1 MSMKDISYLSI
12 SDVHIGH
19 PETSA
24 EEIVR
29 HLDSYFKGFGTE
41 CPFNDIDMLFIVG
54 DLWDDSIDF
63 ASKTLGVFLPWFDRL
78 LAWAHRREILIF
90 ILEGTPRHDRRQS
103 ATLMTII
110 ADSPYGSI
118 CKYIPSLCIQQI
130 PEHDLTVLYVP
141 DKCRPT
147 AEAVARD
154 VQSLY
159 EEHGIAQVDIAM
171 MHGMFRYQLGTI
183 PMNNQV
189 HDERFYLDR
198 VKNYISIGH
207 VHTYSTYERIV
218 AQGSF
223 DRLTHGQ
230 EEAKGAV
237 LFNRISGEWSYRFVE
252 NTEAK
257 KYVDLEVKGDLDTM
271 MKKIDKLTDN
281 LPHGSSIRL
290 VGDALHP
297 LYQGF
302 ATLAVKY
309 PFHTFKT
316 KKAKKDEKK
325 VDVVGSDDD
334 YKPVVLNRQTV
345 TQAVYEEVALANDL
359 SIEESKRL
367 FELLESNHLTEK

>member
-1 MSMKDISYLSI
+1 MKDISYLSI

-24 EEIVR
+24 EEIVE
-29 HLDSYFKGFGTE
+29 HLDDYFKGFGSD
-41 CPFNDIDMLFIVG
+41 CPFNHIDMVFIVG

-63 ASKTLGVFLPWFDRL
+63 ASKTLGAFLPWFDRF
-78 LAWAHRREILIF
+78 LAWAHRREILVF

-103 ATLMTII
+103 ATLMSII
-110 ADSPYGSI
+110 SDSPHGSI
-118 CKYIPSLCIQQI
+118 CKYIPSLCIQRI
-130 PEHDLTVLYVP
+130 EEHDLTVLYVP

-154 VQSLY
+154 VQALFD
-159 EEHGIAQVDIAM
+159 EQGVEQVDIGM
-171 MHGMFRYQLGTI
+171 MHGMFKYQLGTI

-189 HDERFYLDR
+189 HEERFYLDK
-198 VKNYISIGH
+198 VKNFISIGH

-230 EEAKGAV
+230 EEPKGAV
-237 LFNRISGEWSYRFVE
+237 LFTRVDGEWSYRFVE
-252 NTEAK
+252 NVKAK
-257 KYVDLEVKGDLDTM
+257 KYVDLEVKGNLDTM
-271 MKKIDKLTDN
+271 VKKIDKLTDQI
-281 LPHGSSIRL
+281 PRGSSIRL
-290 VGDALHP
+290 VGDPLHP
-297 LYQGF
+297 LFQGF
-302 ATLAVKY
+302 STLSVKY

-316 KKAKKDEKK
+316 KKLKKDEKK
-325 VDVVGSDDD
+325 VSELELGSDD

-345 TQAVYEEVALANDL
+345 TQAIYEEVSLNADL

-367 FELLESNHLTEK
+367 FELLESNHLNEK